1 MSKISV
7 SISTISGAAAAICWA
22 GRPRS
27 LAARDSAGGGSPRR
41 ILIDAAHP
49 ASVGIPT

>member
-22 GRPRS
+22 AGACVGRDVDS
-27 LAARDSAGGGSPRR
+27 LASPRALR
-41 ILIDAAHP
+41 YNLLLCPDC
-49 ASVGIPT
+49 